1 MAVTK
6 ILARRVRP
14 DVGIQYVLNGD
25 KTQERVL
32 TAHLN
37 CDPGREYRQML
48 DTKRSVGKMD
58 GVQCYHMIQSF
69 KPGEITPELAL
80 EIAKEF
86 AREHLAEY
94 ETVIGVH
101 VDKAHIH
108 AHILFNSVNMQTGE
122 KYHSNSKSY
131 YKQIRSISDRL
142 CRAHGL
148 SVIMNGESSQ
158 SVSYIEWLRQSKG
171 QPTFRSMLEAD
182 LCAAIQDAND
192 LGHFFMLMEH
202 MGWEISHGSRLGF
215 RLRGQERFMIPGR
228 KNPLFTEDGIRA
240 AIQGNL
246 EDIEAG
252 RRPAVVY
259 HPPYQPYK
267 KHPKYTGFLAL
278 YVHYLYI
285 LGKIGQR
292 QYPPRM
298 TPRLRQEI
306 MKSERYQEQFVFLRD
321 NGITT
326 QADMTA
332 FQSRTEETLATL
344 TKQRTIL
351 NVRKKKRKTVYDALA
366 DEAALAPAKLL
377 YEDGHSGMETEFARY
392 MDAVAVLEQ
401 CGIPRDRLIK
411 EKAEIYGQLAEIN
424 RDIRA
429 ERKKLTLCRE
439 IQSRLPQM
447 EKEIKQI
454 EAHEKEVE
462 RDERR
467 RR

>member
-1 MAVTK
+1 
-6 ILARRVRP
+6 
-14 DVGIQYVLNGD
+14 
-25 KTQERVL
+25 
-32 TAHLN
+32 
-37 CDPGREYRQML
+37 
-48 DTKRSVGKMD
+48 
-58 GVQCYHMIQSF
+58 
-69 KPGEITPELAL
+69 
-80 EIAKEF
+80 
-86 AREHLAEY
+86 
-94 ETVIGVH
+94 
-101 VDKAHIH
+101 
-108 AHILFNSVNMQTGE
+108 
-122 KYHSNSKSY
+122 
-131 YKQIRSISDRL
+131 
-142 CRAHGL
+142 
-148 SVIMNGESSQ
+148 
-158 SVSYIEWLRQSKG
+158 
-171 QPTFRSMLEAD
+171 
-182 LCAAIQDAND
+182 
-192 LGHFFMLMEH
+192 MEH

-267 KHPKYTGFLAL
+267 KRPKYTGFLAL

-298 TPRLRQEI
+298 TPQLRQEI
-306 MKSERYQEQFVFLRD
+306 MRSEQYQEQFAFLRD

-332 FQSRTEETLATL
+332 FQARTEETLATL

-351 NVRKKKRKTVYDALA
+351 NVRKKKRKPLYDALA
-366 DEAALAPAKLL
+366 DEAALALAKQV
-377 YEDGHSGMETEFARY
+377 YEDGRSGMETEFARY
-392 MDAVAVLEQ
+392 MDAVAVLNQ
-401 CGIPRDRLIK
+401 CGIARDRLIK

-424 RDIRA
+424 RDIRS

-439 IQSRLPQM
+439 IQDRLPQM

-454 EAHEKEVE
+454 EEHAREVE